1 MLAVVIIPALNEES
15 SIGRVLEE
23 IPSQLVSAVVV
34 VDNGSTD
41 QTANRAR
48 ALGATVVEEPERG
61 YGAACL
67 RGIREAERLNP
78 DILVF
83 IDGDYSDFPSQMN
96 RLLTPIREEG
106 YDLVIGSRM
115 RGNLQPGA
123 MLPQARFGNWL
134 AGTLMR
140 WGWGA
145 KFTDLGPFRAIRYAS
160 YKRLQMA
167 DRNYGWTVEM
177 QLKAVEAGLK
187 CMEVPV
193 DYRPR
198 IGQSKV
204 TGTVSGTVN
213 ASVKILRI
221 LGQYW
226 LTKGNRQYPPV

>member
-67 RGIREAERLNP
+67 RGISEAERLNP

>member
-1 MLAVVIIPALNEES
+1 MRAVVIIPALNEES

-23 IPSQLVSAVVV
+23 IPSQLVSGVVV

-41 QTANRAR
+41 QTAKRAR

-67 RGIREAERLNP
+67 RGIQEAERLNA

-83 IDGDYSDFPSQMN
+83 IDGDYSDFPAQMD
-96 RLLTPIREEG
+96 RILTPIRRDG

-145 KFTDLGPFRAIRYAS
+145 NFTDLGPFRAIRYAE

-177 QLKAVEAGLK
+177 QLKAVEANLK
-187 CMEVPV
+187 CTEVPV

-204 TGTVSGTVN
+204 TGTLSGTLN

-226 LTKGNRQYPPV
+226 LTKGNRQYPPA